1 MDVTVPAFNTKT
13 KRWIIYF
20 PKYYSK
26 FNIIFQI
33 NFNNKKIIERYN
45 ILLNKLRY
53 SISVQNNL
61 YWYFIVDLFKFWMD
75 SHFLDVDVDNL
86 NYYVNV
92 NDYDVNVS
100 ANNDELQVEYYYFIL
115 LFLLGYYFHELMVK
129 LEILFIS
136 KY

>member
-75 SHFLDVDVDNL
+75 SHFLDVDVDIL